1 MAEETNIILANRT
14 DAQGTI
20 EIVPEVL
27 EVILGIAASQV
38 DGVYQMR
45 GSLGAS
51 INAWFGRANH
61 GKGVSVTVTDDQ
73 IAADV
78 YVYLDYGVSVPKVAL
93 TMQERLREQLLFMT
107 DLTLSEV
114 NVHVV
119 GIIPEKAEKVDPD
132 NLFNDDD
139 NDTDDAESASGKD
152 DE

>member
-1 MAEETNIILANRT
+1 
-14 DAQGTI
+14 
-20 EIVPEVL
+20 
-27 EVILGIAASQV
+27 
-38 DGVYQMR
+38 
-45 GSLGAS
+45 
-51 INAWFGRANH
+51 WFGRANH

-139 NDTDDAESASGKD
+139 TDTDDAESASGKD